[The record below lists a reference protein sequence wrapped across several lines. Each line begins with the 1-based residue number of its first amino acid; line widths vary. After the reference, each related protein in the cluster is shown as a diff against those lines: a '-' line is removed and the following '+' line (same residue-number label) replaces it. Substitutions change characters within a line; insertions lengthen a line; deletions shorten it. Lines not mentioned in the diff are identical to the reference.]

1 LRLRGDAGGEPPN
14 QPRGEEGLTSALIP
28 DTLASGD
35 KKQREPMTDL
45 PLERDFDAAYG
56 IPEQVSGLVR
66 RVVCRNPGPFTFTGT
81 NSYVVGRGEVA
92 IVDPGPDDE
101 AHLAAL
107 MAAVEGEMVSHIV
120 VTHSHRD
127 HSCLVPRLKALT
139 AAPVYGLGLAPGAG
153 AHGGE
158 GLDAAFDLAFKP
170 DEVLRHGDV
179 IEGSNWT
186 LEALHTPGH
195 TSDHLALALAQEN
208 ALFSGDHVMA
218 WSTSV
223 VAPPDGNMADYFASL
238 RLLLGRGEAVY
249 WPGHGGPTRNPKRLV
264 RALIAHRQ
272 MREAAILE
280 RIRNGDH
287 TVRDVVRAVYRDV
300 DPRLHGAAAQSAL
313 AHVEHLIAQGRVACD
328 GAATVT
334 AQLRAV

>member
-1 LRLRGDAGGEPPN
+1 
-14 QPRGEEGLTSALIP
+14 
-28 DTLASGD
+28 
-35 KKQREPMTDL
+35 MTDL
-45 PLERDFDAAYG
+45 PLERDFEPAYG
-56 IPEQVSGLVR
+56 VAERLSGLLR

-101 AHLAAL
+101 AHLDAL
-107 MAAVEGEMVSHIV
+107 MAAVAGETVSHIV

-127 HSCLVPRLKALT
+127 HSSLAPRLKERT
-139 AAPVYGLGLAPGAG
+139 GAPIYGSGQAPDVEADV
-153 AHGGE
+153 GG
-158 GLDAAFDLAFKP
+158 GLDDAFDLDFRP

-179 IEGSNWT
+179 IAGSTWT

-195 TSDHLALALAQEN
+195 TSDHLALTLAQDG
-208 ALFSGDHVMA
+208 ALLSGDHVMA

-223 VAPPDGNMADYFASL
+223 VAPPDGKMADFLASL
-238 RLLLGRGEAVY
+238 RLLLGRGEEVY
-249 WPGHGGPTRNPKRLV
+249 WPGHGGPSRTPQRLV

-280 RIRNGDH
+280 RIRQGDP
-287 TVRDVVRAVYRDV
+287 TVRDVVKAVYRDV
-300 DPRLHGAAAQSAL
+300 DPRLHGAAALSAL
-313 AHVEHLIAQGRVACD
+313 AHVEHLIAQGKVACD
-328 GAATVT
+328 GKPSLS